1 MRDRFGWNM
10 TNKVSVLL
18 LALTTAAMAQSPAP
32 APGESQLRTRQ
43 LWDTTLLEKRPAASK
58 AAPKAAIS
66 HGLVKGAL
74 VGVTVWRLRPSK
86 STDDTSVRS
95 LVHEESGDQEY
106 TPERISSRTP
116 LLEGQRVRISAE
128 SAQAGYM
135 YVIDRDEYMDGSKG
149 DPYLIFPTQRT
160 RGGDNKVVPGK
171 VIEIPAQTDTPPFFK
186 VTRSR
191 ADQVNETLT
200 FLITPKP
207 LEELQIGRNRLKLTE
222 AQVAAWEKQ
231 WKTKSYKLEDIAT
244 EGKAYTAAE
253 KAAARGEKL
262 LTNQDPVPQTMY
274 RVDCKKGEPVMLDL
288 QLRIA
293 K

>member
-1 MRDRFGWNM
+1 MIKQ
-10 TNKVSVLL
+10 TSVVLMM
-18 LALTTAAMAQSPAP
+18 AGAMAMAQSQGP
-32 APGESQLRTRQ
+32 APGASQLRTRQ

-58 AAPKAAIS
+58 TTPKPAAS

-86 STDDTSVRS
+86 STDDTSVRA
-95 LVHEESGDQEY
+95 LVHEESGDVEM
-106 TPERISSRTP
+106 TPERISSGTP
-116 LLEGQRVRISAE
+116 LAAGQRVRISAE

-135 YVIDRDEYMDGSKG
+135 YVIDRDEYKDGSKG

-160 RGGDNKVVPGK
+160 RGGDNQVTPGK
-171 VIEIPAQTDTPPFFK
+171 VIEIPAQTDTPPYFK

-207 LEELQIGRNRLKLTE
+207 LEELQIGRDRLKLTE
-222 AQVAAWEKQ
+222 SQVDGWEKQ
-231 WKTKSYKLEDIAT
+231 WKTKSYKLEDMAT
-244 EGKAYTAAE
+244 EGNAYTPAE

-262 LTNQDPVPQTMY
+262 LTNRDPVPQTMY

-288 QLRIA
+288 QLKIA
-293 K
+293 R